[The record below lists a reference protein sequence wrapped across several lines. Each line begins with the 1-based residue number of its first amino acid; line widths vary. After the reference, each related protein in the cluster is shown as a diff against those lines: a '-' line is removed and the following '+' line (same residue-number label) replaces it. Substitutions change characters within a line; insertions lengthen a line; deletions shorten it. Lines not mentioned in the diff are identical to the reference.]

1 LNHKERKKDMA
12 SELIRISLP
21 DVTQEVTLGHE
32 WFQKRDEALA
42 ESGRYIVATAANADE
57 IGDMTGR
64 LGKMASRIEA
74 ERKKITA
81 PFLAAQK
88 TIKATVDKAVEPL
101 AVETMR
107 LKGLLA
113 EFAEAERRRLAEE
126 ARKAEMERLAREAAE
141 AERQRQEEALFGS
154 SVSVTVIEPEQPQ
167 QAAPKVDG
175 VRLSEAVVF
184 EVLDESLIPAQFLTF
199 DPAKLRA
206 WIAERKDM
214 LLEQLRSEN
223 FKQPIDGV
231 ELRIE
236 SKVAIR

>member
-1 LNHKERKKDMA
+1 MA

-167 QAAPKVDG
+167 QAAPKADG
-175 VRLSEAVVF
+175 VRFSEAVVF

>member
-1 LNHKERKKDMA
+1 MNHKERKKDMA

-88 TIKATVDKAVEPL
+88 TIKAVVDKATEPIT
-101 AVETMR
+101 AETMR
-107 LKGLLA
+107 LKSCYRSLLKRNA
-113 EFAEAERRRLAEE
+113 GVWLKKRSRLKCHAWTEARAERHVLKRPFRF
-126 ARKAEMERLAREAAE
+126 RYSRD
-141 AERQRQEEALFGS
+141 S
-154 SVSVTVIEPEQPQ
+154 HEPEP
-167 QAAPKVDG
+167 
-175 VRLSEAVVF
+175 VRQYRA
-184 EVLDESLIPAQFLTF
+184 ES
-199 DPAKLRA
+199 
-206 WIAERKDM
+206 
-214 LLEQLRSEN
+214 
-223 FKQPIDGV
+223 
-231 ELRIE
+231 
-236 SKVAIR
+236 

>member
-1 LNHKERKKDMA
+1 MA

-167 QAAPKVDG
+167 QAAPKADG
-175 VRLSEAVVF
+175 VRLFEAVVF

>member
-1 LNHKERKKDMA
+1 MA

-101 AVETMR
+101 AAETMR

-141 AERQRQEEALFGS
+141 AELQRQEEALFGS

>member
-1 LNHKERKKDMA
+1 MNHKERKKDMA

-57 IGDMTGR
+57 IGDMAGR

>member
-1 LNHKERKKDMA
+1 
-12 SELIRISLP
+12 
-21 DVTQEVTLGHE
+21 
-32 WFQKRDEALA
+32 
-42 ESGRYIVATAANADE
+42 
-57 IGDMTGR
+57 
-64 LGKMASRIEA
+64 
-74 ERKKITA
+74 
-81 PFLAAQK
+81 
-88 TIKATVDKAVEPL
+88 
-101 AVETMR
+101 
-107 LKGLLA
+107 
-113 EFAEAERRRLAEE
+113 
-126 ARKAEMERLAREAAE
+126 MERLAREAAE
-141 AERQRQEEALFGS
+141 AELQRQEEALFGS

>member
-1 LNHKERKKDMA
+1 MA

-101 AVETMR
+101 AAETMR

>member
-1 LNHKERKKDMA
+1 MA

-175 VRLSEAVVF
+175 VRLSEAVTFDVM
-184 EVLDESLIPAQFLTF
+184 DENLIPVQFMTF
-199 DPAKLRA
+199 DPAKLRE
-206 WIAERKDM
+206 WINERKAE
-214 LLEQLRSEN
+214 LLEQLKQEGFR
-223 FKQPIDGV
+223 QPIAGIV
-231 ELRIE
+231 LKVE

>member
-1 LNHKERKKDMA
+1 MNHKERKKDMA

>member
-1 LNHKERKKDMA
+1 MA
-12 SELIRISLP
+12 NELIKISLP
-21 DVTQEVTLGHE
+21 DVTQEITLENE
-32 WFQKRDEALA
+32 WFQKRDEVLA
-42 ESGRYIVATAANADE
+42 ESGRYTVANAANADE

-74 ERKKITA
+74 ERKKISA

-101 AVETMR
+101 VVETMR

-113 EFAEAERRRLAEE
+113 EFAEAEHRRLAEE

-206 WIAERKDM
+206 WIAGRKDM

>member
-1 LNHKERKKDMA
+1 MA

-81 PFLAAQK
+81 PFLTAQK
-88 TIKATVDKAVEPL
+88 TIKAVVDKATEPI
-101 AVETMR
+101 AAETMR
-107 LKGLLA
+107 LKKLLA
-113 EFAEAERRRLAEE
+113 EFVEAERQRMAEE
-126 ARKAEMERLAREAAE
+126 ARKTEMERLAREAEQAE
-141 AERQRQEEALFGS
+141 QQRKEEELFGS
-154 SVSVTVIEPEQPQ
+154 SMAVTIIEPEQPQ
-167 QAAPKVDG
+167 QTAPKIDG
-175 VRLSEAVVF
+175 VRLSESVSF
-184 EVLDESLIPAQFLTF
+184 EVMDENLIPVQFMTF
-199 DPAKLRA
+199 DPVKLRT
-206 WIAERKDM
+206 WINDRKAD
-214 LLEQLRSEN
+214 LIEQMKQEGFR
-223 FKQPIDGV
+223 QPIAGIV
-231 ELRIE
+231 LKIE

>member
-1 LNHKERKKDMA
+1 MNHKERKKDMA

-42 ESGRYIVATAANADE
+42 ESGRYIVATAANTDE

-167 QAAPKVDG
+167 QAAPKADG
-175 VRLSEAVVF
+175 VRFSEAVVF

>member
-1 LNHKERKKDMA
+1 MNHKERKKDMA

-101 AVETMR
+101 TVETMR